1 IQDYL
6 TEIRVPAESKYA
18 GKALRDIIRATNAKI
33 TIIQLIRGSF
43 TRPVPYMYER
53 IKADDILIV
62 QAALDD
68 LKKFLL
74 ATGFQLE
81 EHVSLDRETI
91 EAGDRILMEATV
103 RADSP
108 SLGMNVKEI
117 DLRAGFGIN
126 LLAVARQGV
135 LLKERLNDIRFK
147 AGDVLLLQG
156 TEGALREAIRILG
169 CLPLAE
175 RGLRIGEPGRVIES
189 VGIFTVAI
197 VIAALGIVPVQV
209 VFTLA
214 ALLMVIIS
222 LVPVREI
229 YESIDWPVII
239 LLGAFIP
246 VGQAMEDTGGAE
258 LIASTLLLFQDLLSP
273 VVLLTIVLIVTML
286 LSALIN
292 NAATAVLMAPISFS
306 IATGLGVSPD
316 PFLMAIVVGA
326 SSAFLTPV
334 GHQSNALVMGPA
346 GLKFGDY
353 WRLGLPLEVVL
364 VIVSVPVILHF
375 WPL

>member
-1 IQDYL
+1 
-6 TEIRVPAESKYA
+6 
-18 GKALRDIIRATNAKI
+18 
-33 TIIQLIRGSF
+33 
-43 TRPVPYMYER
+43 MYER

-108 SLGMNVKEI
+108 SLGMNVREI

-214 ALLMVIIS
+214 ALLMVILS

>member
-1 IQDYL
+1 
-6 TEIRVPAESKYA
+6 
-18 GKALRDIIRATNAKI
+18 
-33 TIIQLIRGSF
+33 
-43 TRPVPYMYER
+43 
-53 IKADDILIV
+53 
-62 QAALDD
+62 
-68 LKKFLL
+68 
-74 ATGFQLE
+74 
-81 EHVSLDRETI
+81 
-91 EAGDRILMEATV
+91 
-103 RADSP
+103 
-108 SLGMNVKEI
+108 VKEI

-246 VGQAMEDTGGAE
+246 VGQAMEETGGAE